1 MNKLIFATIAL
12 GAVALAS
19 CSNEEFDVKP
29 AGGEG
34 NVTFTA
40 SLPASVASRD
50 YSDGSTAKKLTYAIY
65 EAGKEDAEQT
75 PLITGTAEFNN
86 LKATVNTTLATGK
99 TYDIL
104 FWAQAADAPYAFD
117 TEKKTVTV
125 DYDGI
130 TANNEKLDAFFWAE
144 KDLTVNG
151 PVSKTV
157 KLTRPFAQVNVGT
170 NDFDLA
176 KKAGVDVKQSSLAF
190 SAYVGNALNLY
201 SGNISG
207 EAAVT
212 YGLANIPTDDD
223 GAFPVDDYKY
233 LAMAYVLV
241 GADKQ
246 TLDVTLA
253 MDATP
258 NAPVFATVPVQRNYR
273 TNIYGALLT
282 NPAVFNVEINPD
294 FDGDDYDFGAIVAP
308 GVNLNEATKTYSI
321 TSPQGLQWLSSQSA
335 GKGNAFSGYTVKLA
349 NDIDMAGQE
358 FTPIAKKGSF
368 SGTFDGDGHTI
379 ANLTVSDTDCAGLVW
394 SNMGMIKN
402 LTMTNVNVSGNYKVG
417 AIAGDGLC
425 GKFENC
431 TVDGGTITSTP
442 RIVNGKYDDGNNAG
456 GITGYLSAE
465 PNASITGCTVK
476 NVTVEAFRTLGGI
489 AGCIG
494 GTNCVFTDNKV
505 ENSVIVANQL
515 SPYGTP
521 LYITYMG
528 EIVGRKV
535 NGATADSSNSAT
547 GVTTKTLKA
556 TSTGFE
562 VSDAETLA
570 KVADAVTMGN
580 DFKGKTIKLTADLDL
595 AGTEMAPLGS
605 FINTGGASEALNA
618 PFKGTFDGQGHTI
631 ANFTTTV
638 TDYKSAAGFFGYVAD
653 GAVIKDLT
661 LKNPTVTGT
670 AYTGALVG
678 KADKGGSFVTIANV
692 TVDGATI
699 LSVPAKGA
707 DGEFDGGNNVGGL
720 VGVTQYG
727 MDVTGCTVKN
737 STITGYAK
745 VGGMFGLCCNQNQ
758 SGDTNHTVYE
768 NNKVENCQVIQSLT
782 NAYESSI
789 PTTIGEICGLLSGL
803 ALPASNTTSEVTVT
817 PAQ

>member
-1 MNKLIFATIAL
+1 M
-12 GAVALAS
+12 ALAS

-144 KDLTVNG
+144 KDLTVTG

-176 KKAGVDVKQSSLAF
+176 IAAGVDVKQSGLTF

-212 YGLANIPTDDD
+212 FGLANIPTTND

-258 NAPVFATVPVQRNYR
+258 NTPVFASVPVQRNYR

-294 FDGDDYDFGAIVAP
+294 YAGEDFDFGAIVAP

-335 GKGNAFSGYTVKLA
+335 GKGNAFGGYTVKLA

-358 FTPIAKKGSF
+358 FTPIARKGYF
-368 SGTFDGDGHTI
+368 GGTFDGDGHTI
-379 ANLTVSDTDCAGLVW
+379 ANLTVSDPDCAGLVW
-394 SNMGMIKN
+394 SNMGLIKN
-402 LTMTNVNVSGNYKVG
+402 LTMTNVKVSGNFKVG

-431 TVDGGTITSTP
+431 TVDGGTIVSTP
-442 RIVNGKYDDGNNAG
+442 RIVDKKYDDGNNAG

-465 PNASITGCTVK
+465 PNASITDCTVK
-476 NVTVEAFRTLGGI
+476 NLTVKAYRVLGAI
-489 AGCIG
+489 AGTVG
-494 GTNCVFTDNKV
+494 GTNAAVSGNKA
-505 ENSVIVANQL
+505 ENCKIIANQL
-515 SPYGTP
+515 VKNY
-521 LYITYMG
+521 
-528 EIVGRKV
+528 
-535 NGATADSSNSAT
+535 NGAPRDPQAEQLFGRVINGAVLGEGNEATEVTVQVIAPDLISANSTIEISDPATFEAVLTSLYSYSISN
-547 GVTTKTLKA
+547 
-556 TSTGFE
+556 
-562 VSDAETLA
+562 
-570 KVADAVTMGN
+570 
-580 DFKGKTIKLTADLDL
+580 KTISLAADID
-595 AGTEMAPLGS
+595 GTGLSVTSKWYVESPK
-605 FINTGGASEALNA
+605 NV
-618 PFKGTFDGQGHTI
+618 TFDGGGHKISNLSLNGGLLPSCYYGGLTVKNITFENCAVKQGTLGAGI
-631 ANFTTTV
+631 GMVAAQIYGSFTLENV
-638 TDYKSAAGFFGYVAD
+638 K
-653 GAVIKDLT
+653 VIGGS
-661 LKNPTVTGT
+661 VTGYY
-670 AYTGALVG
+670 AC
-678 KADKGGSFVTIANV
+678 
-692 TVDGATI
+692 
-699 LSVPAKGA
+699 
-707 DGEFDGGNNVGGL
+707 GGL
-720 VGVTQYG
+720 VGQFTNEDDPKYTATLTDCSVTDCAITATG
-727 MDVTGCTVKN
+727 REVTPETNKGIGGANAFIGAAIQWPGLYNKPTEVEVVLNNCTTSGCTFSYPDTHV
-737 STITGYAK
+737 GGGLYAK
-745 VGGMFGLCCNQNQ
+745 
-758 SGDTNHTVYE
+758 T
-768 NNKVENCQVIQSLT
+768 
-782 NAYESSI
+782 SI
-789 PTTIGEICGLLSGL
+789 EVKGQQGVTTLVPIL
-803 ALPASNTTSEVTVT
+803 
-817 PAQ
+817 